1 MEQNIIL
8 NQIRKINKSI
18 TIILVLL
25 SVLSIVACI
34 YFNMPILLVSTV
46 IYIII
51 GGLALLSN
59 RKKKLESVM
68 SYLICIA
75 ISLSVASVI
84 DDKSKFYIILIP
96 LSMSVLYFNFR
107 LFITTAVISNAIII
121 GRMLLMS
128 KFDVGSIT
136 QIILVNFIT
145 LILYF
150 ITIAGK
156 KLIADASAEAKNA
169 VLSFQELNL
178 TMEVINSNTKE
189 LNEEIEGSYSS
200 LQAVM
205 EISNTMTASIKE
217 AAVGVTNQA
226 DSIDQVYNMINSA
239 DENVIQTQHSSKQL
253 KEIADNASHLVLSG
267 SDKIKQMNEQ
277 MNIISYSVT
286 ESVST
291 VHELQ
296 ENMVKI
302 NDFLSAINQIS
313 EQTNLLSLNASIEA
327 ARAGEAGKGFTV
339 VADEVRKL
347 ADQSAKTVNQISVIA
362 NNINTKMQIVLD
374 KVESG
379 NHAVKEGEAIVNEV
393 DESFS
398 KIRISFNDIDGYIA
412 TVQEMVEKTL
422 AVFNKIR
429 NESEGIASIAEEH
442 SASMQE
448 MLSTMEEEN
457 DKINNI
463 FDLIQKITN
472 SSNNLRGIMQKEQN

>member
-25 SVLSIVACI
+25 SVLSIAASF
-34 YFNMPILLVSTV
+34 YFNMPVLIISTV
-46 IYIII
+46 MYLFIA
-51 GGLALLSN
+51 GLALLSS
-59 RKKKLESVM
+59 RKKKFESAL
-68 SYLICIA
+68 SYIICIV
-75 ISLSVASVI
+75 ISLSVVSVI
-84 DDKSKFYIILIP
+84 DDKSSFYFILIP
-96 LSMSVLYFNFR
+96 LSMSALYFNFR
-107 LFITTAVISNAIII
+107 LFITTATITNALII
-121 GRMLLMS
+121 GRMIFVS
-128 KFDVGSIT
+128 KFGVDTIT
-136 QIILVNFIT
+136 QIILVNFIV

-156 KLIADASAEAKNA
+156 KLIADATIEAKNA
-169 VLSFQELNL
+169 VLSLQELNS
-178 TMEVINSNTKE
+178 TMEVINTNTKE

-239 DENVIQTQHSSKQL
+239 DKNAIETQHSSKQL
-253 KEIADNASHLVLSG
+253 KEIADNASLLVVSG

-327 ARAGEAGKGFTV
+327 ARAGEAGKGFTI

-347 ADQSAKTVNQISVIA
+347 ADQSAKTVNQISVIV

-393 DESFS
+393 DDSFS

-442 SASMQE
+442 SAAMQE

-472 SSNNLRGIMQKEQN
+472 SSNNLRGIMQKK